1 MNVLAHALL
10 AGNDEWLTVGGV
22 MGDFVRG
29 TPDPALPPGI
39 IAGIRLH
46 RAVDTFTDSHEE
58 VVAARALIPPPYRRY
73 AGILLDVWF
82 DHCLARDFTR
92 WSEASLEIYSTYL
105 RTLLHRHDPILPPS
119 LGQFLGYM
127 ERHDLPLGYQRLPEI
142 ARALEGIS
150 RRLSRANPLG
160 QAMPLLEAKDV
171 ELERHFS
178 AFFPQLRA
186 FAAKWIAEHP
196 FAPVEPRV

>member
-1 MNVLAHALL
+1 MNILAHALL
-10 AGNDEWLTVGGV
+10 AGNNEWLTLGSV

-29 TPDPALPPGI
+29 TPDAGLPPGV

-58 VVAARALIPPPYRRY
+58 VVAARTLLPPPYRRY

-92 WSEASLEIYSTYL
+92 WSEATLEIYSSYL
-105 RTLLHRHDPILPPS
+105 RTLMHRHDAILPPALS
-119 LGQFLGYM
+119 QFLGYM
-127 ERHDLPLGYQRLPEI
+127 ERHDLPQGYQRLPEI

-150 RRLSRANPLG
+150 RRLSRANPVG

-178 AFFPQLRA
+178 AFFPQLHT
-186 FAAKWIAEHP
+186 FAAQWIAEHP
-196 FAPVEPRV
+196 FAPAAPIR